1 MRFSSYMN
9 EWLYG
14 EDGYYTNFKDIGQN
28 GDFYTAV
35 STSRF
40 FGASIANYLYK
51 MIQNNQIP
59 RDGYLIEI
67 GAHKGYLICDMI
79 QWLYTCDASLISSM
93 KFAILE
99 RQPQLQESQKKYI
112 YNRFG
117 DDVKV
122 EFFSSLKEIDVDY
135 AFFISNEIFDAF
147 PCELINNN
155 RQAFIKDNRIEWRD
169 IDKELAKKV
178 LPFKQVKGEVAIGI
192 EEFAKDISQ
201 CAKKI
206 DFLSF
211 DYGEEYVR
219 NDFSIRIYKLHKTL
233 PLFDK
238 ELVLKDEF
246 KKSDITFDV
255 NFGHIIKAFEDAGF
269 IKINYETQARAL
281 IRFGLIDILEEFAK
295 QTTQTIYMRE
305 LDKIKTLIAPTIMGD
320 RFKLIHFKNNL

>member
-1 MRFSSYMN
+1 MKFSSYMN

-14 EDGYYTNFKDIGQN
+14 EDGYYKNFKDIGKG

-35 STSRF
+35 STSSF
-40 FGASIANYLYK
+40 FGASIANHLYK
-51 MIQNNQIP
+51 MIKDNQIP
-59 RDGYLIEI
+59 RNGYLIEI

-93 KFAILE
+93 KFAIVE
-99 RQPQLQESQKKYI
+99 RQPKVQEAQKKYI
-112 YNRFG
+112 YDRFG

-122 EFFSSLKEIDVDY
+122 EFFNSLEEIKVDY

-147 PCELINNN
+147 PCELIKDNQ
-155 RQAFIKDNRIEWRD
+155 QAFIKDNKIEWRD

-178 LPFKQVKGEVAIGI
+178 IPFKQVKGEVAVGF

-206 DFLSF
+206 DFVSF

-219 NDFSIRIYKLHKTL
+219 NDFSIRIYKSHETL
-233 PLFDK
+233 PLFDE
-238 ELVLKDEF
+238 ELVLEDEF

-255 NFGHIIKAFEDAGF
+255 NFGHIIKAFEDEGF
-269 IKINYETQARAL
+269 TKVDYETQARAL
-281 IRFGLIDILEEFAK
+281 IRFGLIDILEAFAK
-295 QTTQTIYMRE
+295 QTTQAIYVRE
-305 LDKIKTLIAPTIMGD
+305 ADKVKTLIAPTIMGD
-320 RFKLIHFKNNL
+320 RFKLVHFRV